1 MIQHYLLEPI
11 SKSEMEI
18 VGISNDEVVI
28 KEWRLR
34 YPIFEDLVAIDC
46 DSYDDSVAILKEI
59 GDKW

>member
-1 MIQHYLLEPI
+1 
-11 SKSEMEI
+11 MEI